1 MTIQSYTV
9 LKNLKRIANNTET
22 ELCLLGDTTLICPTW
37 DEENNFDYSKYQD
50 EIFSILDDWLQMGT

>member
-22 ELCLLGDTTLICPTW
+22 ELCLLGDTTLICPT
-37 DEENNFDYSKYQD
+37 
-50 EIFSILDDWLQMGT
+50 